1 MKLVHL
7 YIKTYIYNNF
17 LSFIIFMTTS
27 NPLVS
32 VIIPVY
38 NTESF
43 LDSCLWSV
51 VQQTYKELEII
62 IVNDGS
68 TDRSEDIINKYRK
81 LDTRIIYI
89 YQKNKGL
96 PSARRTGVDIASGKY
111 IQHLDSDDCLLK
123 DAIESLVCR
132 AESSG
137 ADIVNVRFIFAY
149 PKDKKKNELAPFT
162 DFKEITGIQCLKY
175 SFSNLVFWSVW
186 SNFQKRSLYLE
197 NSIILVPD
205 ISYGEDAILMSQ
217 LFLYAH
223 KVVFLD
229 KPILLYNRHVDAMSH
244 ISSLTDKKYEEFKR
258 FPLWIKDFLESKQVF
273 SEVEKEFTFLEINN
287 FWVEIMFRK
296 LERID
301 LLMPALLAKLKQYPD
316 LKKMLSRRKRKL
328 FRYYKFS
335 PLLGKWY
342 LNKCIAKGKL

>member
-1 MKLVHL
+1 MLIKL
-7 YIKTYIYNNF
+7 F
-17 LSFIIFMTTS
+17 
-27 NPLVS
+27 
-32 VIIPVY
+32 
-38 NTESF
+38 
-43 LDSCLWSV
+43 
-51 VQQTYKELEII
+51 
-62 IVNDGS
+62 
-68 TDRSEDIINKYRK
+68 
-81 LDTRIIYI
+81 
-89 YQKNKGL
+89 
-96 PSARRTGVDIASGKY
+96 
-111 IQHLDSDDCLLK
+111 
-123 DAIESLVCR
+123 
-132 AESSG
+132 
-137 ADIVNVRFIFAY
+137 
-149 PKDKKKNELAPFT
+149 
-162 DFKEITGIQCLKY
+162 
-175 SFSNLVFWSVW
+175 
-186 SNFQKRSLYLE
+186 
-197 NSIILVPD
+197 
-205 ISYGEDAILMSQ
+205 
-217 LFLYAH
+217 
-223 KVVFLD
+223 FLD

>member
-1 MKLVHL
+1 MV
-7 YIKTYIYNNF
+7 
-17 LSFIIFMTTS
+17 
-27 NPLVS
+27 
-32 VIIPVY
+32 
-38 NTESF
+38 
-43 LDSCLWSV
+43 
-51 VQQTYKELEII
+51 

-137 ADIVNVRFIFAY
+137 ADIVNARFIFAY

-287 FWVEIMFRK
+287 FWGEIMFRK

>member
-1 MKLVHL
+1 M
-7 YIKTYIYNNF
+7 
-17 LSFIIFMTTS
+17 STS

-38 NTESF
+38 NTELF

-68 TDRSEDIINKYRK
+68 EDIINKYRK

-89 YQKNKGL
+89 CQENKGL
-96 PSARRTGVDIASGKY
+96 PSARRAGVDIASGKY

-123 DAIESLVCR
+123 DAIASLVCK
-132 AESSG
+132 AESTG
-137 ADIVNVRFIFAY
+137 ADIVNARFIFAY
-149 PKDKKKNELAPFT
+149 PDGKKKDELAPFT
-162 DFKEITGIQCLKY
+162 DFKEISGIQCLKY

-217 LFLYAH
+217 LYLYAQ

-244 ISSLTDKKYEEFKR
+244 VSSLTDKKYEEFKR
-258 FPLWIKDFLESKQVF
+258 FPLWIKDFLKNKAVF
-273 SEVEKEFTFLEINN
+273 SQLEKEFTLLEINN
-287 FWVEIMFRK
+287 FFVEIMFRK
-296 LERID
+296 LERVD
-301 LLMPALLAKLKQYPD
+301 LLMPALLVKLKQYPD
-316 LKKMLSRRKRKL
+316 LKMMLTRRKRKL
-328 FRYYKFS
+328 FRYYKLS
-335 PLLGKWY
+335 PLIGKWY
-342 LNKCIAKGKL
+342 LNKCIAKGKF